1 MHDNEYVAH
10 ALIRERL
17 RDAERRG
24 RLNFTVRD
32 ARRTDAVRPGTGWRR
47 FVLGWWRHLSAR
59 RAPFSSQAGGSVLG

>member
-17 RDAERRG
+17 RDAETRG
-24 RLNFTVRD
+24 RLNFALRD
-32 ARRTDAVRPGTGWRR
+32 AHRTNAVRNWR

-59 RAPFSSQAGGSVLG
+59 RAPFSSQAGRSVLG

>member
-17 RDAERRG
+17 RDAETRG
-24 RLNFTVRD
+24 RLNFALRD
-32 ARRTDAVRPGTGWRR
+32 ARRTNAVRTGGRRWR

-59 RAPFSSQAGGSVLG
+59 RAPFSSQAGRSVLG

>member
-17 RDAERRG
+17 RDAEARA
-24 RLNFTVRD
+24 RLNFALRD
-32 ARRTDAVRPGTGWRR
+32 ARQTDAVPTGSRRWR

-59 RAPFSSQAGGSVLG
+59 RAPFASQAGRSVLG